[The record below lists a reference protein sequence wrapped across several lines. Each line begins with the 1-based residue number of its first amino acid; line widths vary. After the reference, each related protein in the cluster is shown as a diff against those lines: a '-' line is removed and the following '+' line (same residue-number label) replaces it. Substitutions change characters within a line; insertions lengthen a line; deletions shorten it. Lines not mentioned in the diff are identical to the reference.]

1 MGFILFFTFLSCN
14 LFTCLICK
22 YAYRQNFTYQSGML
36 LGVHIPKEQVKH
48 PKVEELCRQ
57 SQRRWKIYQNSHI
70 AAGSLLCLL
79 GFVSAKWMM
88 LVWILW
94 FMLYLAGMEI
104 LMATPLR
111 RMYRL
116 KQEQGWIREKN
127 RRTVYI
133 DTELSALSGR
143 MAPKAFWHLLP
154 MAAELGAAVA
164 LYLYPPGKRGQDAW
178 KSELLL
184 LGGIAA
190 GVTLLLWA
198 VHLYLVERR
207 NVVYSQ
213 SSRINIAVNQL
224 VKRTWAK
231 AFLGTD
237 VWNCVSWLYLA
248 LRWRQPGTGA
258 SVGGLSNGDWFVY
271 AALQLAAALSFLL
284 PWGDAVRKKRE
295 LLESDEG
302 PVEVDDDEYWKNGW
316 YENPQDFRLFV
327 PNRLCDTNYALN
339 MARPAARWLNAG
351 ITMLLVGGMVWT
363 AWMII
368 ERM

>member
-1 MGFILFFTFLSCN
+1 MGFILFFTFLPCN

-22 YAYRQNFTYQSGML
+22 NAYLQNFTYQNGML
-36 LGVHIPKEQVKH
+36 LGVHIPREQVGH
-48 PKVEELCRQ
+48 PQVGELCRQ
-57 SQRRWKIYQNSHI
+57 SQRHWKIYQNSHI

-116 KQEQGWIREKN
+116 KQEQGWIREKT

-133 DTELSALSGR
+133 DTELSALSGQ
-143 MAPKAFWHLLP
+143 MAPKAFWHLLL

-164 LYLYPPGKRGQDAW
+164 LYLSGKRGQDACRP
-178 KSELLL
+178 EALL

-224 VKRTWAK
+224 VKRTWAR

-237 VWNCVSWLYLA
+237 IWNCVSWLYLA
-248 LRWRQPGTGA
+248 LRWYQSGTGA
-258 SVGGLSNGDWFVY
+258 SVGVGDWFVY
-271 AALQLAAALSFLL
+271 AALQLAAALFFLL
-284 PWGDAVRKKRE
+284 PWGGGVRRKRE
-295 LLESDEG
+295 LLESDGE

-316 YENPQDFRLFV
+316 YENPQDHHLFV
-327 PNRLCDTNYALN
+327 PNRLCDTNYVLN

-351 ITMLLVGGMVWT
+351 ITLLLVGSMVWA